1 MSPEVNRGFTLR
13 EAAQADAEAIARIH
27 VETWRAAYAGVV
39 PDHYLIGM
47 SVEGQSFQWKKQLRR
62 PAERHLTLVAGMPGV
77 GPGTG
82 PRAGIVGFG
91 SAGAARSRPPPASGE
106 IFTLYVATDWQGRG
120 IGRALLKALLGR
132 LARQGHAAA
141 YLWVLADNPA
151 RFFYER
157 VGGQRV
163 AQQVETFAGTQLL
176 EYAYRWP
183 TGAE

>member
-1 MSPEVNRGFTLR
+1 MSRDFTLR
-13 EAAQADAEAIARIH
+13 EAELGDAEAIARVH

-47 SVEGQSFQWKKQLRR
+47 SVEGQSFQWKKLLRR
-62 PAERHLTLVAGMPGV
+62 PAERHLTLVAEVPGV
-77 GPGTG
+77 
-82 PRAGIVGFG
+82 GIVGFG
-91 SAGAARSRPPPASGE
+91 SAGQARSRPPPATGE
-106 IFTLYVATDWQGRG
+106 IYTLYVATDWQGRG
-120 IGRALLKALLGR
+120 IGRALLQALLGR

-141 YLWVLADNPA
+141 YLWVLAANPS

-163 AQQVETFAGTQLL
+163 AQQVERFAGTELE

-183 TGAE
+183 TGPA

>member
-1 MSPEVNRGFTLR
+1 MNLGFTLR
-13 EAAQADAEAIARIH
+13 EAAAGDAEAIARVH

-47 SVEGQSFQWKKQLRR
+47 SIEGQSFQWKKLLRR
-62 PAERHLTLVAGMPGV
+62 PAERHLTLVAEV
-77 GPGTG
+77 PGT
-82 PRAGIVGFG
+82 GIVGFG
-91 SAGAARSRPPPASGE
+91 SAGVGRSRPPPAPGE
-106 IFTLYVATDWQGRG
+106 IYTLYVATDWQGRG
-120 IGRALLKALLGR
+120 LGRALLRGLLDR
-132 LARQGHAAA
+132 LARQGHQAA

-163 AQQVETFAGTQLL
+163 AQQVESFAGTELL

-183 TGAE
+183 TRPE

>member
-1 MSPEVNRGFTLR
+1 VNRAFTLR
-13 EAAQADAEAIARIH
+13 EAAQSDAAAIARVH

-47 SVEGQSFQWKKQLRR
+47 SVEGQTFQWRKLLRR
-62 PAERHLTLVAGMPGV
+62 PAERHLTLVAEAPGV
-77 GPGTG
+77 GPGAG
-82 PRAGIVGFG
+82 PGADIVGFG

-120 IGRALLKALLGR
+120 IGRALLLALLGR
-132 LARQGHAAA
+132 LARQGHEAA
-141 YLWVLADNPA
+141 YLWVLADNPS

-163 AQQVETFAGTQLL
+163 AQQKERFAGTELL

-183 TGAE
+183 TAVE